1 MTEQKALHLKVL
13 EEAELHELWHTI
25 ARSLVHLLGIEEV
38 MFLENS
44 YVEVLVLTL
53 KLSVCP

>member
-1 MTEQKALHLKVL
+1 MTEEKALHLKVL

-25 ARSLVHLLGIEEV
+25 AQSLVRLLRMVKV

-44 YVEVLVLTL
+44 YVKVLMLT
-53 KLSVCP
+53 